1 MSKTED
7 FSHYPLPEVLTRRV
21 VSYLNM
27 FRLLV
32 STALLYALYAGL
44 VSITN
49 NLVSTF
55 AAYGVLITYLFV
67 AMVLFTFPSGNFLS
81 EYIQAADQHGFIVC
95 AVCRLSINL

>member
-32 STALLYALYAGL
+32 STALLYALYAGI
-44 VSITN
+44 VSVTN
-49 NLVSTF
+49 NLVSSLV
-55 AAYGVLITYLFV
+55 AYGVLITYLFF
-67 AMVLFTFPSGNFLS
+67 AMVLFTLDKNNVIYNTAFEWLL
-81 EYIQAADQHGFIVC
+81 Y
-95 AVCRLSINL
+95 